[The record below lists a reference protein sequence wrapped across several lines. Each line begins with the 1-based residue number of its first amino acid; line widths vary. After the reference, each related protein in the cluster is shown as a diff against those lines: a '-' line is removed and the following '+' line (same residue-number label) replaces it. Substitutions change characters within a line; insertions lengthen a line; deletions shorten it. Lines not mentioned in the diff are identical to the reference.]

1 MRQRTENETR
11 AYVEGYTNC
20 YNMFVEYLDRGINRN
35 REAIEKMRLM
45 VVAVQNVI
53 VDKEEN
59 ADEESGG
66 RK

>member
-1 MRQRTENETR
+1 
-11 AYVEGYTNC
+11 
-20 YNMFVEYLDRGINRN
+20 MFVEYLDRGINRN

>member
-45 VVAVQNVI
+45 VTAVQAVI
-53 VDKEEN
+53 TDMEDKEN
-59 ADEESGG
+59 EESGG